1 MVPTTTYPSLV
12 WVHAVG
18 PQGREEE
25 TAAALGVLAA
35 QTHDSHRVRSDRA
48 PQMGPQAHTRPY
60 RPFQNVTTVTRL
72 WGKLSGYSPKTARN
86 MAGRP
91 SGKSRRR
98 ADSRPFWAASKGWT
112 DPQDAVW
119 AMIGH
124 VDTVMPSDDEIC
136 GRKPLQHNKP
146 LLPGIPPHYKNP
158 NVTSCMAC
166 NGKAGR
172 LGSRP
177 RSLPDCGQIAVL
189 LPESIPVS

>member
-91 SGKSRRR
+91 SGKCRDIQASVGHFERITNLIR
-98 ADSRPFWAASKGWT
+98 AVMGQA
-112 DPQDAVW
+112 QD
-119 AMIGH
+119 
-124 VDTVMPSDDEIC
+124 
-136 GRKPLQHNKP
+136 
-146 LLPGIPPHYKNP
+146 
-158 NVTSCMAC
+158 MAL
-166 NGKAGR
+166 A
-172 LGSRP
+172 LA
-177 RSLPDCGQIAVL
+177 LM
-189 LPESIPVS
+189 